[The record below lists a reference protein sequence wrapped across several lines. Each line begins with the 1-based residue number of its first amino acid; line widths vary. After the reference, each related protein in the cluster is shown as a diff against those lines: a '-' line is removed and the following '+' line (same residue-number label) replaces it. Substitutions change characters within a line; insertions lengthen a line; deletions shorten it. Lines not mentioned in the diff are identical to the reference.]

1 MTAPVA
7 FVIMVLVAFW
17 GHSNLTAPFV
27 LVLVIFSLLCCR
39 NAQCRKG
46 QCQCYLVVIFLAK
59 RKCYSVKLRC
69 RGRCMIESNVLV
81 ARDLRSYLG
90 TRKENG
96 VLLDYSRHPIGDL
109 LTQNG

>member
-1 MTAPVA
+1 
-7 FVIMVLVAFW
+7 
-17 GHSNLTAPFV
+17 
-27 LVLVIFSLLCCR
+27 
-39 NAQCRKG
+39 
-46 QCQCYLVVIFLAK
+46 
-59 RKCYSVKLRC
+59 
-69 RGRCMIESNVLV
+69 MIESNVLV